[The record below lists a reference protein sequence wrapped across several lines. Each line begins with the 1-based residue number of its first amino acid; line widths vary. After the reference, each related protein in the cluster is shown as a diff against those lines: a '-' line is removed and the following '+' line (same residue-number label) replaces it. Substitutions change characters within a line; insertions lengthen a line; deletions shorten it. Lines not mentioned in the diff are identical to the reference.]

1 MCLFSS
7 MPAAVMLTLLSA
19 MMWGSWMQVVKRRR
33 GYPIEGIVFW
43 LFLFSFL
50 LIWGI
55 TWLLSPWILPEG
67 IFSASRKYTAV
78 IAEILLGGA
87 MMSCG
92 VLFGLLV
99 MGKLGL
105 LLVTTLSG
113 TLTSILGIVTSI
125 AKEGLPENPGALPLI
140 LTAAA
145 GLLLAS
151 FFCAYSSSL
160 CARDRWM
167 AEGKEARINKAKSQI
182 TPRMLLFILLYAVLS
197 NGWSVGTATGIA
209 AGMPPVLLCAY
220 MAAGSALGILFVCGI
235 FFTYKKMWKKVLCIG
250 ASKRPLFLGM
260 ISALGYYGG
269 NLISIYAMPVLSATL
284 SFLLGRT
291 YSVWTYFWSFYYQ
304 EYRGAGKKTMLVLY
318 IGLLLYACALGV
330 LFLYNSG
337 NTS

>member
-19 MMWGSWMQVVKRRR
+19 MMWGSWMQVVKLRR

-67 IFSASRKYTAV
+67 IFLASRKYTAV

-125 AKEGLPENPGALPLI
+125 TKEGIPENPKALPLI
-140 LTAAA
+140 LIAAA
-145 GLLLAS
+145 GLLLAG

-160 CARDRWM
+160 CAQDRWM
-167 AEGKEARINKAKSQI
+167 AEGKGARINKAKSQI

-209 AGMPPVLLCAY
+209 AGMPPVLICVY

-235 FFTYKKMWKKVLCIG
+235 FFTYKKMWKKV
-250 ASKRPLFLGM
+250 
-260 ISALGYYGG
+260 
-269 NLISIYAMPVLSATL
+269 
-284 SFLLGRT
+284 
-291 YSVWTYFWSFYYQ
+291 
-304 EYRGAGKKTMLVLY
+304 
-318 IGLLLYACALGV
+318 CA
-330 LFLYNSG
+330 
-337 NTS
+337 